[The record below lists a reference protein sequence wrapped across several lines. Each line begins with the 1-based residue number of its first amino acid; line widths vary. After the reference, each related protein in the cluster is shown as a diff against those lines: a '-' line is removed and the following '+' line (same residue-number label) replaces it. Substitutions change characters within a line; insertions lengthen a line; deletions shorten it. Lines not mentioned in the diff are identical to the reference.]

1 MKLKELITAL
11 DQFQCSGDR
20 DADIAAIVTHSGKA
34 FSESLF
40 VALPGAKTDGYAW
53 LDEAWKSGARVFV
66 TEKPYERPGVLTI
79 IVPDARIALGRL
91 AARFYGEPTRTMQLV
106 GITGTNGKTTSA
118 YLLEAIFKAAGRTTG
133 LVSTVAY
140 RWGST
145 SIAAERT
152 TPDSL
157 ELQQI
162 FARMAADSVDAA
174 IMEVSSHG
182 LKQGRAEQCHFDAA
196 LFTNLTAEHLDY
208 HLTMD
213 DYFRSKQRLFTEL
226 LPASCKK
233 HKTAIVNIDDPLGP
247 ELVKSTPGK
256 TVTFGVSQGDVQARE
271 SSVTLDGIT
280 ARIAAPAGVIEVSS
294 DLIGRYNLSNILGAV
309 ATAAAMELP
318 AQAIQK
324 GIAAMPGAPGRME
337 RIENSRGLLV
347 FVDYAHT
354 GDALENVLETL
365 RATGARRIITVFGC
379 GGDRDRDK
387 RPVMGSVAARLS
399 SLVIV
404 TSDNPRS
411 EDPGAIISQIEQ
423 GITGLGLYRCD
434 SERLQDR
441 GYCVI
446 ADRRKAIET
455 ALSLANPGD
464 VVLIAGKGHEDYQ
477 LIGNT
482 RLHFDDR
489 EEARRILKSP
499 SMIDAV

>member
-20 DADIAAIVTHSGKA
+20 DTDIAAIVTHSGKA

-40 VALPGAKTDGYAW
+40 VALPGTKTDGYAW
-53 LDEAWKSGARVFV
+53 LDEAWSSGARIFV
-66 TEKPYERPGVLTI
+66 TEKPYKKPGILNI

-91 AARFYGEPTRTMQLV
+91 AARFYGEPTRNIKLV

-118 YLLEAIFKAAGRTTG
+118 YLLESIFKAAGHAPG

-140 RWGST
+140 RWGTT

-152 TPDSL
+152 TPDQL
-157 ELQQI
+157 ELQRI
-162 FARMAADSVDAA
+162 FAQMAAAGADAA
-174 IMEVSSHG
+174 VMEVSSHG
-182 LKQGRAEQCHFDAA
+182 LKQGRAAECHFDAA

-213 DYFRSKQRLFTEL
+213 DYFRSKQILFSEL

-233 HKTAIVNIDDPLGP
+233 HKAAIINIDDPLGP
-247 ELVKSTPGK
+247 ELIKGTPGEIL
-256 TVTFGVSQGDVQARE
+256 TFGLSQGAVHALA

-280 ARIAAPAGVIEVSS
+280 AGIATPSGVIDVFSN
-294 DLIGRYNLSNILGAV
+294 LTGRYNLANILGAV
-309 ATAAAMELP
+309 ATASAMKIP
-318 AQAIQK
+318 AGAIQK

-354 GDALENVLETL
+354 GDALENVLQTL
-365 RATGARRIITVFGC
+365 RAAGARRIITVFGC
-379 GGDRDRDK
+379 GGDRDREK

-411 EDPGAIISQIEQ
+411 EEPGAIISQIEQ
-423 GITGLGLYRCD
+423 GIAALGF
-434 SERLQDR
+434 ERFDPALPQDK
-441 GYCVI
+441 GYCII
-446 ADRRKAIET
+446 ADRRRAIEKALAT
-455 ALSLANPGD
+455 ACPGD

-477 LIGNT
+477 QIGST

-489 EEARRILKSP
+489 EEARRILS
-499 SMIDAV
+499 A